1 MKLYSII
8 APYLLLVTFA
18 SGQLN
23 DFNIDKINTINVS
36 PFNGVAVELT
46 NAYDTATY
54 KKEDFEK
61 SISLLK
67 KESRKQIWPWV
78 FFNRFIG
85 FDPGTSSASPR
96 SDQPYF
102 RKIKGIDIDNKTGAL
117 QDFYDIWKIALI
129 TAKELGS
136 PGVLIDPEAYNN
148 NRKGYRLDYIAG
160 KAGVSREK
168 LIEKLKAIGKHMVD
182 IALATYPEATIWC
195 TSIGLTHY
203 PKYFGL
209 GMLRADNRRT
219 VTYIIV
225 GMLERAKEKEA
236 ALKIVSGGLLS
247 IGYCPQSL
255 ENLKSLISLRENR
268 LASFLATYPNLHL
281 GAPVAPWDKPELK
294 KGWMREGACG
304 KSNFQ
309 KADDFEPL
317 MRYLFR
323 YYKYVWIY
331 AASAAPYN
339 PYEVSQA
346 AVFNRVIKNALRSA
360 PHGD

>member
-23 DFNIDKINTINVS
+23 GFDIDKINTINVS

-46 NAYDTATY
+46 NAYDTAKY

-67 KESRKQIWPWV
+67 KASRKQIWPWV

-85 FDPGTSSASPR
+85 YAPGASSASPH

-102 RKIKGIDIDNKTGAL
+102 RKIRGIDIDNKTGAL

-148 NRKGYRLDYIAG
+148 RKGYKLDYVVG
-160 KAGVSREK
+160 KAGLSEEK
-168 LIEKLKAIGKHMVD
+168 LIEKLKAIGQHMVD
-182 IALATYPEATIWC
+182 IALATYPEAIIWC
-195 TSIGLTHY
+195 LSIGLAHY
-203 PKYFGL
+203 PKYLGL
-209 GMLRADNRRT
+209 LPGHNQRT
-219 VTYIIV
+219 VTYIIM
-225 GMLERAKEKEA
+225 GMLDRAKEKEA
-236 ALKIVSGGLLS
+236 ALKIVSGGELS
-247 IGYCPQSL
+247 IGYCPQSM
-255 ENLKSLISLRENR
+255 EDLKSLISQRENR
-268 LASFLATYPNLHL
+268 LASFLTTYPNLRL

-294 KGWMREGACG
+294 KGWMRKGECG
-304 KSNFQ
+304 TSNFK

-317 MRYLFR
+317 MRYLFA

-331 AASAAPYN
+331 AANVAPYN